1 MKKRSRELN
10 VFSISALD
18 LFASAMG
25 AFILIAIVLIPFF
38 PNTDDSAGRIAERE
52 AELEQERTQLK
63 KEKSQLERE
72 RTKLKKEKS
81 QLEQEKSQ
89 VPQKNAQL
97 AERVRALQRQLA
109 QKDAQLA
116 ERVKGL
122 QRQLAQKDAQLA
134 ERVKGLQRQLDDT
147 AVLLGIR
154 TTAKKF
160 VMVIDMSGSIYQ
172 PGRQDHRQ
180 TVKLSVIEIL
190 FSFRSEIELALV
202 GFHSPNEKTQ
212 LHYWPENR
220 RYFQVRKNTR
230 RRVVSAVNTWM
241 NRVEGTTPTR
251 EALLAALALDPEEI
265 ILLSDGAPS
274 EDWRDVVRAITSE
287 NKNKRIPIHAVAVG
301 SYVLQRDFIDF
312 LVQLTKQNGGSLVG
326 AKPG

>member
-1 MKKRSRELN
+1 MKKRSREIN

-25 AFILIAIVLIPFF
+25 TFILITIVLIPFF
-38 PNTDDSAGRIAERE
+38 PNVDNAAERTAERE
-52 AELEQERTQLK
+52 AELERERTELK
-63 KEKSQLERE
+63 KEKSQLEQERTKLEKGKSRLERE
-72 RTKLKKEKS
+72 RTELKKEKS

-97 AERVRALQRQLA
+97 EERVKALQR
-109 QKDAQLA
+109 KI
-116 ERVKGL
+116 
-122 QRQLAQKDAQLA
+122 
-134 ERVKGLQRQLDDT
+134 DDT
-147 AVLLGIR
+147 SVLLGIR

-172 PGRQDHRQ
+172 PGRPDYRQ
-180 TVKLSVIEIL
+180 FIKLSVIEIL
-190 FSFRSEIELALV
+190 SSFRSKIELALV
-202 GFHSPNEKTQ
+202 GFHSPDEKTQ
-212 LHYWPENR
+212 LHYWPENENR

-230 RRVVSAVNTWM
+230 NRVISAINTWM
-241 NRVEGTTPTR
+241 NRVEGGTPTR

-274 EDWRDVVRAITSE
+274 ENWRNVVRAITIE
-287 NKNKRIPIHAVAVG
+287 NRNKRIPIHAVAVG
-301 SYVLQRDFIDF
+301 MYVTREFIDF
-312 LVQLTKQNGGSLVG
+312 LVQLTEQNGGSLVG

>member
-25 AFILIAIVLIPFF
+25 AFILITIVLIPFF
-38 PNTDDSAGRIAERE
+38 PNIDDSAKRIAERE
-52 AELEQERTQLK
+52 AELEQERI
-63 KEKSQLERE
+63 
-72 RTKLKKEKS
+72 KLAKEKS
-81 QLEQEKSQ
+81 QLEQERTKLEKGKSQLEQERTKLEKGKSQLEQERTKLEKGKSQLEQEKYQ
-89 VPQKNAQL
+89 VPQKNTEL
-97 AERVRALQRQLA
+97 E
-109 QKDAQLA
+109 
-116 ERVKGL
+116 ERVKVL
-122 QRQLAQKDAQLA
+122 QQ
-134 ERVKGLQRQLDDT
+134 EIDDT
-147 AVLLGIR
+147 SVLLGIR

-160 VMVIDMSGSIYQ
+160 VMVIDMSGSIYE
-172 PGRQDHRQ
+172 PGVQDHRQ
-180 TVKLSVIEIL
+180 SVKLSVIEIL
-190 FSFRSEIELALV
+190 SSFRSEIELVLV
-202 GFHSPNEKTQ
+202 GFHSPNKRTQ

-220 RYFQVRKNTR
+220 RYFLVWKNTR
-230 RRVVSAVNTWM
+230 NRVISAINTWM

-251 EALLAALALDPEEI
+251 DALLAALALDPEEI

-287 NKNKRIPIHAVAVG
+287 NRNKRIPIHAVAVG

>member
-25 AFILIAIVLIPFF
+25 AFILITIVLIPFF
-38 PNTDDSAGRIAERE
+38 PNIDDSAGRIAERE
-52 AELEQERTQLK
+52 AELEQERTRLAKEKSQLK
-63 KEKSQLERE
+63 QEKTELAKEKSQLEQERTRLGKGKSQLERE
-72 RTKLKKEKS
+72 RTKLAKEKS

-89 VPQKNAQL
+89 VPQKNTHL
-97 AERVRALQRQLA
+97 EKRVKALQQ
-109 QKDAQLA
+109 
-116 ERVKGL
+116 EI
-122 QRQLAQKDAQLA
+122 
-134 ERVKGLQRQLDDT
+134 DDT
-147 AVLLGIR
+147 SVLLGIR

-160 VMVIDMSGSIYQ
+160 VMVIDMSGSIYER
-172 PGRQDHRQ
+172 GVQDHRQ
-180 TVKLSVIEIL
+180 SVKLSVIEIL
-190 FSFRSEIELALV
+190 SSFRSEIELILV
-202 GFHSPNEKTQ
+202 GFHSPNKRTQ

-220 RYFQVRKNTR
+220 RYFQVWKNTR
-230 RRVVSAVNTWM
+230 NRVVSAINTWM
-241 NRVEGTTPTR
+241 NQVEGTTPTR

-274 EDWRDVVRAITSE
+274 ENWRDVVRAITSE
-287 NKNKRIPIHAVAVG
+287 NSDKRIPIHAVAVG
-301 SYVLQRDFIDF
+301 SYVLKRDFLDF